1 MANCGSPGVGVIP
14 TLSSSD
20 LESACPVSLL
30 ESLML
35 SGMGLLPSLVL
46 FNAGYLLDP

>member
-1 MANCGSPGVGVIP
+1 M
-14 TLSSSD
+14 LSSSD

-30 ESLML
+30 ESLAL
-35 SGMGLLPSLVL
+35 SGIGLLPSLVF

>member
-1 MANCGSPGVGVIP
+1 M
-14 TLSSSD
+14 LSSSD

-35 SGMGLLPSLVL
+35 SGMGLLCKTSEGLY
-46 FNAGYLLDP
+46 GST